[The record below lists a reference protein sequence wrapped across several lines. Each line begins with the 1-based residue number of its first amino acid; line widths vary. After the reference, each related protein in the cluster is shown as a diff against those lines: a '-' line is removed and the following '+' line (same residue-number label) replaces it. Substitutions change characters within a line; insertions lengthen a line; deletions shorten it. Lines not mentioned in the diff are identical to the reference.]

1 MGERERE
8 KKKKLANIHRSSSR
22 SKKREARER
31 ERDGKTGDR
40 KPRAK
45 SIPVL
50 FFRAGSRIPSR
61 APVVS
66 YSRPGIE
73 QVSRRRRKPRMA
85 GRKSGGGK
93 DVGGKKWDKKLF
105 RESSSG
111 KTENFPLPLLL
122 LFTPRVDVA
131 GFSERRRDVLQ
142 PGWISG
148 RQVFVSGG
156 GVGYCAWPRI
166 RHAYQFRR
174 FFQQTSTIC
183 GREKS
188 WRMERRDDRI

>member
-8 KKKKLANIHRSSSR
+8 EEETSQHPPFLFSFEE
-22 SKKREARER
+22 KRGKRER
-31 ERDGKTGDR
+31 ERWEDRRQEAKGK
-40 KPRAK
+40 KHSCALLPRGV
-45 SIPVL
+45 SDT
-50 FFRAGSRIPSR
+50 SR

-93 DVGGKKWDKKLF
+93 DVGGEKWDKKLF